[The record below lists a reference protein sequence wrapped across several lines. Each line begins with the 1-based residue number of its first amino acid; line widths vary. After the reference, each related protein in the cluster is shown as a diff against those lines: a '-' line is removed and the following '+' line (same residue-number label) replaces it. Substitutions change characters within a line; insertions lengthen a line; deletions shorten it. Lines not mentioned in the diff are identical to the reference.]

1 VKPLRLDGK
10 EYTKM
15 LVFIAPCFP
24 KGDLPMRRTSFTLI
38 ELLVVVAII
47 ALLIAILLP
56 SLAKARALGKAVSC
70 QSNLRQVG
78 LGLQT
83 YGQSNNDF
91 FPVAHGN
98 NFSAPVVVSGADVP
112 TQEWYAKL
120 TAYNL
125 TREAMLCS
133 EDPEAK
139 KPASNTRSYIF
150 NDLFAFGK
158 GISRI
163 ETPSR
168 KIVISERADQDGS
181 DIAPAIDDTLFN
193 GLCYHPWTNVSAWSA
208 MIKDGRHNNRASNF
222 LFADSHVE
230 PLQLAKTISPD
241 TSATAAKASE
251 ANMHYVAEFAR

>member
-1 VKPLRLDGK
+1 
-10 EYTKM
+10 
-15 LVFIAPCFP
+15 
-24 KGDLPMRRTSFTLI
+24 MRRASFTLI

-56 SLAKARALGKAVSC
+56 SLAKARAMGKSVSC

-91 FPVAHGN
+91 FPAIHGN
-98 NFSAPVVVSGADVP
+98 NFSAPVVVLPADVAS
-112 TQEWYAKL
+112 QEWFAKL

-133 EDPEAK
+133 EDPEVK
-139 KPASNTRSYIF
+139 KQTPNIRSYIF

-163 ETPSR
+163 EMPSR
-168 KIVISERADQDGS
+168 KIVVSERADQDGS
-181 DIAPAIDDTLFN
+181 DIAPAIDVSLFA
-193 GLCYHPWTNVSAWSA
+193 GFSYHPWTNVSAWSA
-208 MIKDGRHNNRASNF
+208 MIKDGRHTSRASNF
-222 LFADSHVE
+222 LFVDSHVE
-230 PLQLAKTISPD
+230 PLELSKTLLPD

-251 ANMHYVAEFAR
+251 ANMHYAAEFAK